1 MHWYNSANM
10 TCEVIINIVKSCM
23 KHGFNQSSRF
33 GSRQTDPGIKRQIP
47 VQQKKKRKPTL
58 ASDCIMYK
66 SFRNIHIYQL
76 IIFSTV
82 SMSLAINLVHGFCR

>member
-10 TCEVIINIVKSCM
+10 TCEVMINIVKSWM
-23 KHGFNQSSRF
+23 KHGLYQSSRF
-33 GSRQTDPGIKRQIP
+33 GSRQTDPGVKRQIP
-47 VQQKKKRKPTL
+47 VQQKEEETNFSIRL
-58 ASDCIMYK
+58 HYVQ

-82 SMSLAINLVHGFCR
+82 AACL